1 MKSQSIITGLLKEER
16 RIYNPSSEAWQP
28 KGIGCATLPG
38 LPLYL
43 NGVSVHCWNCYNV
56 RILSRGETIPTCE
69 NGENN
74 PTGEETQEKE
84 LDKVFAFTP
93 TLLFFSV

>member
-1 MKSQSIITGLLKEER
+1 MKEEH
-16 RIYNPSSEAWQP
+16 RIYSHSSEAWQP
-28 KGIGCATLPG
+28 RRIGSATLPG

-74 PTGEETQEKE
+74 PTGEETREKE
-84 LDKVFAFTP
+84 LDKVFAVTP
-93 TLLFFSV
+93 TLLLLSV